1 VARASIL
8 VVDDEPNIVRTVR
21 NALRVEGYEADTAAN
36 GAEGLEKL
44 ASRAYDLALLD
55 VMLPQLDGLEVLK
68 RARAQG
74 VETPVIVMSGHGTIE
89 TAVQATR
96 LGAQD
101 FLEKPLS
108 TEKLLL
114 TIANTLELSRLT
126 SENKKLR
133 RLAGATGAL
142 LGESAVMRELRERVR
157 LAANANAPVLVTGE
171 RGTGK
176 ELVARAIHEGSR
188 RAQGPLEKLNCAA
201 VPAELIESELFGH
214 EAGAFTGASRARRGK
229 FERAHGGTLFLD
241 EVGDMPAPMQAKL
254 LRVLQEGEIERVGG
268 HEVIRVNARIVAAT
282 NRDLQ
287 ADTASGR
294 FRADLYDRLNVVP
307 IHMPPLRAHR
317 EDIPLL
323 AAAFLPAACEANDR
337 APKTITPAAMQLLA
351 KHPFPGN
358 VRELKNLIER
368 LVILTPDDVIDEG
381 DVRSVLPAS
390 GAAPG
395 THADGYY
402 APGTPLR
409 DMLEAAERDLILRAL
424 EHHKG
429 NATHAARDLGL
440 ERSHFYKKMRAL
452 GIRRPGAESE
462 GDEGDES

>member
-1 VARASIL
+1 VLPTTGRNRRAPSTSPASVAPPANPAASTI
-8 VVDDEPNIVRTVR
+8 RS
-21 NALRVEGYEADTAAN
+21 
-36 GAEGLEKL
+36 LEKL
-44 ASRAYDLALLD
+44 ASRAFDLALID
-55 VMLPQLDGLEVLK
+55 VKLPTIDGLELLK

-108 TEKLLL
+108 TDKLLL
-114 TIANTLELSRLT
+114 TIANVLELQRLST
-126 SENKKLR
+126 ENKKLR
-133 RLAGATGAL
+133 RLTGSTGAL
-142 LGESAVMRELRERVR
+142 LGDSGVMRELRERVR

-188 RAQGPLEKLNCAA
+188 RASGPLEKLNCAA

-229 FERAHGGTLFLD
+229 FERANSGTLFLD
-241 EVGDMPAPMQAKL
+241 EVGDMPAPMQSKL

-268 HEVIRVNARIVAAT
+268 HETIKINVRIVAAT
-282 NRDLQ
+282 NRDL
-287 ADTASGR
+287 ASDAASGR
-294 FRADLYDRLNVVP
+294 FRPDLYDRLHVVP
-307 IHMPPLRAHR
+307 IHVPPLRSRR
-317 EDIPLL
+317 EDIQQLV
-323 AAAFLPAACEANDR
+323 ASFLPSACEANDR
-337 APKTITPAAMQLLA
+337 AQKTITAAALQMLTR
-351 KHPFPGN
+351 HSFPGN

-381 DVRSVLPAS
+381 DVRAVIPAGAS
-390 GAAPG
+390 GTSG
-395 THADGYY
+395 SDGLYT
-402 APGTPLR
+402 PGTPLR
-409 DMLEAAERDLILRAL
+409 DMLDAAERDLIVRSL

-452 GIRRPGAESE
+452 GIKRPGAEDDEASE
-462 GDEGDES
+462 

>member
-1 VARASIL
+1 MSRAAIL
-8 VVDDEPNIVRTVR
+8 VVDDEPNIVRTVKT
-21 NALRVEGYEADTAAN
+21 ALRVEGYDTDSAES
-36 GAEGLEKL
+36 GTEGLEKL
-44 ASRAYDLALLD
+44 ASRQFDLALLD
-55 VMLPQLDGLEVLK
+55 VKLPGIDGLEVLR

-74 VETPVIVMSGHGTIE
+74 VDTPVIVMSGHGTIE

-114 TIANTLELSRLT
+114 TIANVLELKRLAT
-126 SENKKLR
+126 ENKKLR
-133 RLAGATGAL
+133 RLTGATGAL
-142 LGESAVMRELRERVR
+142 VGESAVMRELRDRVR

-188 RAQGPLEKLNCAA
+188 RASGPLEKLNCAA

-241 EVGDMPAPMQAKL
+241 EVGDMPSPMQAKL

-268 HEVIRVNARIVAAT
+268 HDVVKVNVRIVAAT
-282 NRDLQ
+282 NRDLA
-287 ADTASGR
+287 ADAGSGR
-294 FRADLYDRLNVVP
+294 FRPDLYDRLNVVP
-307 IHMPPLRAHR
+307 IHVPPLRAR
-317 EDIPLL
+317 RDDIAQLV
-323 AAAFLPAACEANDR
+323 ASFLPAACEANDR
-337 APKTITPAAMQLLA
+337 SAKSLTAAALQLLTR
-351 KHPFPGN
+351 HPFPGN

-368 LVILTPDDVIDEG
+368 LVILTLDDVIDEG
-381 DVRSVLPAS
+381 DVRSVLPIA
-390 GAAPG
+390 GAQAAGSDGFYTPG
-395 THADGYY
+395 I
-402 APGTPLR
+402 PLR
-409 DMLEAAERDLILRAL
+409 DMLDAAERDLIARSL

-440 ERSHFYKKMRAL
+440 ERSHFYTKMRAL
-452 GIRRPGAESE
+452 GIKRPGADDEDA
-462 GDEGDES
+462 GD